1 MRFIRA
7 KRECAQRTQGELRL
21 GVLRKDDMKT
31 LDYFCEEILFPF
43 IQDVVIY
50 IAVPVLNTLLMILL
64 WTTLPIW
71 ILPYLILRKKRNK

>member
-1 MRFIRA
+1 
-7 KRECAQRTQGELRL
+7 
-21 GVLRKDDMKT
+21 MKT